1 MEWKIPLFKMYSD
14 EKDIKAIAKVISRE
28 SYWATGP
35 EIQEFERKIAD
46 YLGANYALA
55 FNSGT
60 SALHTLLLAHDVK
73 GKEVIVPSFTFIA
86 TASTVIL
93 AGGKPVFAESEP
105 ETFGLDA
112 DDVEKRIT
120 NKTKAI
126 IQLHYGGFPSRD
138 IEKLRKIADENNLLL
153 IEDAAESIGSHING
167 KKVGTFGDSA
177 IFSFCQNKVL
187 AIGEGGMIVTDSQK
201 IYEKA
206 KLLRSHGRVELA
218 EDYFSSTK
226 DNDYIEAGYNFRM
239 PTICAALGLSQFNK
253 IEKIIKIRREFGHYL
268 SKSLSK
274 IDKIT
279 VPKELKNH
287 FQVYQMYTIQLKDK
301 KTRDGLQEHLVKN
314 GIMNKIYFEPVHL
327 KTLYKRDYG
336 YKEGDLPKTEALSK
350 RILNIPL
357 YPNMKKEELDYMINT
372 IKDFLRISNKNERT
386 KQNLCK

>member
-1 MEWKIPLFKMYSD
+1 MEWKIPLFKMYHD
-14 EKDIKAIAKVISRE
+14 EEDVNAIAKVIRRGT
-28 SYWATGP
+28 YWATGP
-35 EIQEFERKIAD
+35 EVNEFEKKIAD
-46 YLGANYALA
+46 FLKVKYALT

-60 SALHTLLLAHDVK
+60 SALHTLLLAHDIK

-86 TASTVIL
+86 TANTVIL

-112 DDVEKRIT
+112 EDVEKRIT
-120 NKTKAI
+120 PNTKAI
-126 IQLHYGGFPSRD
+126 IPLHYGGFPSRD
-138 IEKLRKIADENNLLL
+138 IETLRKIADKNKLLL

-253 IEKIIKIRREFGHYL
+253 IEKIIKIRREHAHHL
-268 SKSLSK
+268 SEALSK
-274 IDKIT
+274 INEIT
-279 VPKELKNH
+279 VPKELENH

-327 KTLYKRDYG
+327 KTLYKKQYG
-336 YKEGDLPKTEALSK
+336 YKEGDLPKTESLSK
-350 RILNIPL
+350 RILTLPL
-357 YPNMKKEELDYMINT
+357 YPNLSKEDLEFMVLTIRRFFEKWKK
-372 IKDFLRISNKNERT
+372 
-386 KQNLCK
+386 